1 MLDQFYRSHEA
12 DAWTPLMFD
21 MGPYYGVWY
30 NDQII
35 AAAGIHFV
43 TPYIAQ
49 IGNVLTHP
57 EFRGKGLGTATTA
70 AVARHLEE
78 MGIPIISL
86 FVITDRSYAAVINSG
101 IVGV

>member
-1 MLDQFYRSHEA
+1 
-12 DAWTPLMFD
+12 MFD

-86 FVITDRSYAAVINSG
+86 FVITDNMAAIRVYEKLG
-101 IVGV
+101 FAKVREIVFAHFEPDEF